1 MRDDEANPSAR
12 AEPTLHPSFRDYI
25 AHLIAILHRLLNEQA
40 SGIQQAAALVA
51 DCLKQGGVVHT
62 FGTGHAHLI
71 AAEPFYR
78 AGGLAPVDAILDDR
92 ITFSHGAFESTRAE
106 RTAGL
111 AADILQSISLTPQD
125 VAIVISNSGRNAVP
139 VEMAL
144 LLKERG
150 VKVIAITSLA
160 QSQASSPRN
169 PLGLRLFEVANLVLD
184 NCVPVGD
191 GALSVPGVSFPV
203 GPTSTVAGA
212 AIINSIFVQCAI
224 LLAGKGLRVPVL
236 PSGNL
241 ENVPLDAHA
250 VLRPYRGRIKYLGV
264 EDDAQKE

>member
-1 MRDDEANPSAR
+1 MSILRRVMDEQGAA
-12 AEPTLHPSFRDYI
+12 
-25 AHLIAILHRLLNEQA
+25 
-40 SGIQQAAALVA
+40 IQQAATLVA

-92 ITFSHGAFESTRAE
+92 ITFSHGAFESSRAE

-111 AADILQSISLTPQD
+111 AADILQSVTVAPQD
-125 VAIVISNSGRNAVP
+125 VAIVISNSGRNAAP

-144 LLKERG
+144 LLKQRG
-150 VKVIAITSLA
+150 VRLIAITSLA
-160 QSQASSPRN
+160 HSKASSPRN
-169 PLGLRLFEVANLVLD
+169 PSGLRLFEVADVVID
-184 NCVPVGD
+184 NCGPVGD
-191 GALSVPGVSFPV
+191 AVLSIPGVGFPV
-203 GPTSTVAGA
+203 GPASTVAGA

-224 LLAGKGLRVPVL
+224 LLAGKDIPVPVL

-241 ENVPLDAHA
+241 ENVPVDAHE
-250 VLRPYRGRIKYLGV
+250 VLRPYQGRIKFLGV
-264 EDDAQKE
+264 EDDAQKK

>member
-1 MRDDEANPSAR
+1 MNNKL
-12 AEPTLHPSFRDYI
+12 PTAGEGSRPSFENYVD
-25 AHLIAILHRLLNEQA
+25 HLIAILRRVVDKQSAAIHK
-40 SGIQQAAALVA
+40 AAALVA
-51 DCLKQGGVVHT
+51 DCLNEGGVVHT

-78 AGGLAPVDAILDDR
+78 AGGLAPVNAILDDR
-92 ITFSHGAFESTRAE
+92 ITFSRGAFESTRAE

-111 AADILQSISLTPQD
+111 AAVILQSVTVAPRD

-139 VEMAL
+139 VELAL

-150 VKVIAITSLA
+150 VRVIAITSLA
-160 QSQASSPRN
+160 HSKASSARN
-169 PLGLRLFEVANLVLD
+169 PSGLRLFEVADVVID
-184 NCVPVGD
+184 NCGVVGD
-191 GALSVPGVSFPV
+191 AVLSIPGVGFPV
-203 GPTSTVAGA
+203 GPSSTVAGA

-224 LLAGKGLRVPVL
+224 LLAEKGVRVPVL

-241 ENVPLDAHA
+241 ENVPADAHE
-250 VLRPYRGRIKYLGV
+250 VLRPYHGRIKFLGV